1 MMCVNIFVFATGTI
15 ALAIGCLIMQRE
27 IKLFSITRPTI
38 PAVFFFTFLVMS
50 YFPSFAVW
58 HNMDGIVIS
67 NYILGLFG
75 TVVCVPIGICLVNK
89 ALIYRHEESD
99 KYLFK
104 RVESEG
110 WEDGM
115 YGAHAIIL
123 LGVLLVLADYCA
135 RSPVI
140 PIFEAFTKTATPDG
154 LILAREESFKL
165 LDPRWGGPNSTPL
178 FIIFLFLRTI
188 IFPLLLMT
196 TLGYALKTKATSWRI
211 MCGITW
217 FFGIFYAVSSLA
229 RAPVSALFMRTAFFI
244 YFFKCGK
251 IGRKTVLIFAT
262 FTLIF
267 PLYVTTYLNSTSR
280 NILDGLYA
288 IFLRLTYSPALD
300 MYHYFDVFPKHHG
313 YLYGQTLIRP
323 FCQLFGIPCFYVENF
338 MSMHISP
345 TNIVTAHTNAA
356 FPSNLYADFGLLGV
370 IVGAI
375 IVGAM
380 IQYVQITIVRAPKT
394 ILNMA
399 LYAFMVYAVWVLN
412 FGSINSV
419 LLANGGL
426 LVWFFAR
433 LLRMLATVLSTGLRG
448 KNDA

>member
-15 ALAIGCLIMQRE
+15 ALGIGCLIMQRE

-75 TVVCVPIGICLVNK
+75 AVVCVPIGIYIVNK

-104 RVESEG
+104 QVESEG

-123 LGVLLVLADYCA
+123 LGVLFVLADYCA

-154 LILAREESFKL
+154 LVLAREESFKL

-211 MCGITW
+211 ICGITW

-251 IGRKTVLIFAT
+251 IGRKTVLIIAI

-300 MYHYFDVFPKHHG
+300 LYHYFDAFPKHHG

-338 MSMHISP
+338 MSMRISP

-426 LVWFFAR
+426 LVWVFAR
-433 LLRMLATVLSTGLRG
+433 LLRNLAIVLSTGFRG

>member
-1 MMCVNIFVFATGTI
+1 MMYVNIFVFAAGAI
-15 ALAIGCLIMQRE
+15 ALAIGCLLMQRE
-27 IKLFSITRPTI
+27 VKLFSITRPTI

-58 HNMDGIVIS
+58 HNMDGAVIT

-75 TVVCVPIGICLVNK
+75 TVICVPIGICLANR
-89 ALIYRHEESD
+89 ALAYRHEESD

-110 WEDGM
+110 WEGGM
-115 YGAHAIIL
+115 YGAHVIIM
-123 LGVLLVLADYCA
+123 LGVLFVLGDYCT
-135 RSPVI
+135 RTPEF
-140 PIFEAFTKTATPDG
+140 PIFEAFTKTATPDS
-154 LILAREESFKL
+154 LQLAREESFKL

-188 IFPLLLMT
+188 VFPLLLMT
-196 TLGYALKTKATSWRI
+196 TLGYALKTKTTSWRI
-211 MCGITW
+211 ICGITW
-217 FFGIFYAVSSLA
+217 VLGILYAVSSLA
-229 RAPVSALFMRTAFFI
+229 RAPVSALFMRAAFFI

-251 IGRKTVLIFAT
+251 IGKKAVLIFAA

-288 IFLRLTYSPALD
+288 ILLRLTYSPALD
-300 MYHYFDVFPKHHG
+300 LYHYFDVFPKHHG

-356 FPSNLYADFGLLGV
+356 FPSNLNADFGLFGV
-370 IVGAI
+370 MFGAI

-426 LVWFFAR
+426 LVWVFAS
-433 LLRMLATVLSTGLRG
+433 LLRKLAIVLSTGFRE